1 MVDPN
6 DSDYEELERVARMFA
21 QEGATVELVP
31 KMTRAN
37 RFKYDCVYG
46 DLRGAKYEGKCP
58 DLRINDKWY
67 ELEGYRTSNYKRAF
81 GNMLNHGLKQSSR
94 IIIEEVPLTEA
105 FMKRSI
111 INRIYQGALIDE
123 VWMKTNTGLILLYKK
138 SEE

>member
-1 MVDPN
+1 M
-6 DSDYEELERVARMFA
+6 SMR
-21 QEGATVELVP
+21 
-31 KMTRAN
+31 
-37 RFKYDCVYG
+37 
-46 DLRGAKYEGKCP
+46 
-58 DLRINDKWY
+58 
-67 ELEGYRTSNYKRAF
+67 GYRTSNYKRAF